1 MPNFQYTAREQSGQQ
16 VEGVL
21 SAASQQE
28 ALSSLATQQLF
39 PVRIGLLE
47 EEGTLRRH
55 TNRGVRARHL
65 AIFYTQLADLL
76 RSGVPLLRS
85 LELLERK
92 KSQPAL
98 TRVIQDVR
106 EQVADG
112 TQLAEA
118 MRRHPKVFRELA
130 VGMVRA
136 GEEAGFLEDVLSRI
150 AAFTDHQED
159 LKNRVMGAMVY
170 PLFLVVMGT
179 SVVTAMMVFFV
190 PRFAPIFQ
198 RMSDRGALPVPTTI
212 LISVSDAIREYGTVI
227 IVLLGFAAYGV
238 FRLFQNE
245 AGRLRIDKFRLSV
258 KGLGPIVRSLGI
270 ARFCRILGTLL
281 QNGVPIL
288 QSLKIAKDA
297 TGNLVLSEAIGAA
310 AESVSSGKSLAE
322 PLAASGEFP
331 EEIIEMIAVGEESN
345 NLEQVLIDISENLER
360 LTNRRLEMFVRLL
373 EPVMLTVLAGII
385 MFVVAA
391 LLLPILQS
399 SNVF

>member
-28 ALSSLATQQLF
+28 ALNSLATQQLF

-106 EQVADG
+106 EQVAEG

-118 MRRHPKVFRELA
+118 MCRHPKVFRELA

-198 RMSDRGALPVPTTI
+198 RMTDRGALPAPTWRRR
-212 LISVSDAIREYGTVI
+212 AM
-227 IVLLGFAAYGV
+227 
-238 FRLFQNE
+238 
-245 AGRLRIDKFRLSV
+245 
-258 KGLGPIVRSLGI
+258 RS
-270 ARFCRILGTLL
+270 R
-281 QNGVPIL
+281 
-288 QSLKIAKDA
+288 S
-297 TGNLVLSEAIGAA
+297 
-310 AESVSSGKSLAE
+310 
-322 PLAASGEFP
+322 
-331 EEIIEMIAVGEESN
+331 
-345 NLEQVLIDISENLER
+345 
-360 LTNRRLEMFVRLL
+360 
-373 EPVMLTVLAGII
+373 
-385 MFVVAA
+385 
-391 LLLPILQS
+391 
-399 SNVF
+399 